1 MRQIEAPGTR
11 SEHAGANND
20 TDKYTQSGNDMQ
32 ISFGHHQRRVYNFL
46 LQGGRHSVADISA
59 ALRLSD
65 PRSSIRDLRAKGVP
79 IADVWCDSEHGG
91 RFKRYFIRQDNTGK
105 EAQR

>member
-1 MRQIEAPGTR
+1 MRQIEQAPGTR
-11 SEHAGANND
+11 SEHAGANNG

-59 ALRLSD
+59 VLRLSD
-65 PRSSIRDLRAKGVP
+65 PRSHIRDLRAKGV
-79 IADVWCDSEHGG
+79 IISDEWVKAKHGS
-91 RFKRYFIRQDNTGK
+91 RYKLYYIRKGG
-105 EAQR
+105 AQ

>member
-11 SEHAGANND
+11 SEHAGANNG

-46 LQGGRHSVADISA
+46 LQGGAPFGSGYFRGAKVV
-59 ALRLSD
+59 
-65 PRSSIRDLRAKGVP
+65 RSPQLD
-79 IADVWCDSEHGG
+79 
-91 RFKRYFIRQDNTGK
+91 T
-105 EAQR
+105 